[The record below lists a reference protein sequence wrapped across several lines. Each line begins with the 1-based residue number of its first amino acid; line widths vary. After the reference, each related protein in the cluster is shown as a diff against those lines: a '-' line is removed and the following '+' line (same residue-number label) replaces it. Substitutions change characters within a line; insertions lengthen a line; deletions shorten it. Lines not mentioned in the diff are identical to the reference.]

1 MLGLYQEEVSA
12 MTGFLLTFIN
22 ILFNVLL
29 FAILGRV
36 LISWIDPMGNM
47 RITQILREITEPIL
61 APLRSLL
68 PPIGMLDLSP
78 LVAML
83 LLQLLHSLLAN
94 AI

>member
-1 MLGLYQEEVSA
+1 MSGYIV
-12 MTGFLLTFIN
+12 TFIN
-22 ILFNVLL
+22 LLFNVLL

-61 APLRSLL
+61 APIRSIL
-68 PPIGMLDLSP
+68 PSIGMIDLSP

-83 LLQLLHSLLAN
+83 LIQLLHNLILG
-94 AI
+94 AIR

>member
-1 MLGLYQEEVSA
+1 MSGYIE
-12 MTGFLLTFIN
+12 TFVN
-22 ILFNVLL
+22 LLFNVLL

-61 APLRSLL
+61 APIRSVL
-68 PPIGMLDLSP
+68 PNIGMIDLSP

-83 LLQLLHSLLAN
+83 LLQLLQGLIRGAL
-94 AI
+94 

>member
-1 MLGLYQEEVSA
+1 MV
-12 MTGFLLTFIN
+12 GFLATFIDL
-22 ILFNVLL
+22 LFNVLL

-47 RITQILREITEPIL
+47 RATAILREITEPIL
-61 APLRSLL
+61 APLRSIL
-68 PPIGMLDLSP
+68 PPLGMIDLSP

-83 LLQLLHSLLAN
+83 LLQLLHGMLLG

>member
-1 MLGLYQEEVSA
+1 MANYIQ
-12 MTGFLLTFIN
+12 TFVD

-47 RITQILREITEPIL
+47 RVTQILREITEPIL
-61 APLRSLL
+61 APIRSIL
-68 PPIGMLDLSP
+68 PSIGMIDLSP

-83 LLQLLHSLLAN
+83 LIQLLHSLIRG

>member
-1 MLGLYQEEVSA
+1 MS
-12 MTGFLLTFIN
+12 GFIVTFIN
-22 ILFNVLL
+22 LLFQVLL

-47 RITQILREITEPIL
+47 RVTQILREITEPIL
-61 APLRSLL
+61 APIRSVL
-68 PPIGMLDLSP
+68 PSIGMIDLSP

-83 LLQLLHSLLAN
+83 LLQLLHNLILG

>member
-1 MLGLYQEEVSA
+1 MSNYIE
-12 MTGFLLTFIN
+12 TFVN

-47 RITQILREITEPIL
+47 RVTQILREITEPIL
-61 APLRSLL
+61 APIRSVL
-68 PPIGMLDLSP
+68 PNLGMIDLSP

-83 LLQLLHSLLAN
+83 LLQLLQGLIRG

>member
-1 MLGLYQEEVSA
+1 MSNYI
-12 MTGFLLTFIN
+12 LTFVN
-22 ILFNVLL
+22 LLFNVLL

-47 RITQILREITEPIL
+47 RVTQILRDITEPIL
-61 APLRSLL
+61 APIRSVL
-68 PPIGMLDLSP
+68 PSMGMIDLAP

-83 LLQLLHSLLAN
+83 LLQLLQGLIRS

>member
-1 MLGLYQEEVSA
+1 MS
-12 MTGFLLTFIN
+12 GFLVTFIN
-22 ILFNVLL
+22 LLFQAML

-47 RITQILREITEPIL
+47 RVTQILREITEPIL
-61 APLRSLL
+61 APIRSVL
-68 PPIGMLDLSP
+68 PSMGMIDLSP

-83 LLQLLHSLLAN
+83 LLQLLHNLILG